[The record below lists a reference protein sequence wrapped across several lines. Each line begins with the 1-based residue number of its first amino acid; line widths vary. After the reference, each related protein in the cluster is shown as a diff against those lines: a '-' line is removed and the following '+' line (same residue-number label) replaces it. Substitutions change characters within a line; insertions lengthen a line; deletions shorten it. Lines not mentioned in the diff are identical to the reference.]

1 MVIYRINSFI
11 KVFQREQI
19 SHLIM
24 KLKRSLKSS
33 NTPSANP
40 VNGKEEQ
47 QKQNSIKQK
56 QRKLYEKSLKL
67 RDGSLEDYMIDT

>member
-1 MVIYRINSFI
+1 
-11 KVFQREQI
+11 
-19 SHLIM
+19 M